1 MRFPYKSSG
10 ISLKELKKLKSRIKR
25 GGEKKGYLKMYY
37 ICPETHRKTLFF
49 INHYI
54 NKIMEVKKS
63 PKADL
68 EGKKSTWLLI
78 GYVVV
83 LAFMFVAFEWTQR
96 DVKIDTSQA
105 VADVVFE
112 EEIIPITETPEQ
124 AAPPPPEAPKVAE
137 LLEIVDDKA
146 DIEET
151 TTIINEDNQARVE
164 VKYVP
169 VQVVEE
175 EPEEQTIF
183 EVVENMPDFPGGQ
196 AALMQYLAKNIKYP
210 TIAQENGTQGRVIVQ
225 FVVNRDG
232 SIVDAKVVR
241 SVDPYLD
248 KEALRV
254 INTMP
259 KWKPGMQ
266 RGKPVRVKFTVPVM
280 FRLQ

>member
-1 MRFPYKSSG
+1 
-10 ISLKELKKLKSRIKR
+10 
-25 GGEKKGYLKMYY
+25 
-37 ICPETHRKTLFF
+37 
-49 INHYI
+49 
-54 NKIMEVKKS
+54 EVKKS

-68 EGKKSTWLLI
+68 EGKKTTWLLV
-78 GYVVV
+78 GYMVV
-83 LAFMFVAFEWTQR
+83 LAFMFVAFEWSHR
-96 DVKIDTSQA
+96 DIKIDLSQA

-124 AAPPPPEAPKVAE
+124 QAPPPPEAPKVAE

-146 DIEET
+146 QVDEPTAIFD
-151 TTIINEDNQARVE
+151 EDNAPKVE

-169 VQVVEE
+169 VQVVET

-183 EVVENMPDFPGGQ
+183 EVVENMPEFPGGQ

-241 SVDPYLD
+241 PVDPYLD

-254 INTMP
+254 INSMP

-266 RGKPVRVKFTVPVM
+266 RGKPVRVKYTVPVM

>member
-1 MRFPYKSSG
+1 
-10 ISLKELKKLKSRIKR
+10 
-25 GGEKKGYLKMYY
+25 
-37 ICPETHRKTLFF
+37 
-49 INHYI
+49 
-54 NKIMEVKKS
+54 MEIKKS

-68 EGKKSTWLLI
+68 ESKKSTWLLV
-78 GYVVV
+78 GYVIV
-83 LAFMFVAFEWTQR
+83 LAFMFVAFDRTKR
-96 DVKIDTSQA
+96 DIKIDTSQA
-105 VADVVFE
+105 ITDLVFE
-112 EEIIPITETPEQ
+112 EEIIPITEQPEQ
-124 AAPPPPEAPKVAE
+124 VTPPPPEAPAIAE
-137 LLEIVDDKA
+137 TLTIVEDDA
-146 DIEET
+146 DVEET
-151 TTIINEDNQARVE
+151 AIVSSEELNQAVE
-164 VKYVP
+164 IKYVP
-169 VQVVEE
+169 VAVEEE

-225 FVVNRDG
+225 FVVNKDG

>member
-1 MRFPYKSSG
+1 
-10 ISLKELKKLKSRIKR
+10 
-25 GGEKKGYLKMYY
+25 
-37 ICPETHRKTLFF
+37 
-49 INHYI
+49 
-54 NKIMEVKKS
+54 MEVKKS

-146 DIEET
+146 DIEES
-151 TTIINEDNQARVE
+151 TTILNEDNTPKVE
-164 VKYVP
+164 DVP

>member
-1 MRFPYKSSG
+1 
-10 ISLKELKKLKSRIKR
+10 
-25 GGEKKGYLKMYY
+25 
-37 ICPETHRKTLFF
+37 
-49 INHYI
+49 
-54 NKIMEVKKS
+54 MEIKKS

-68 EGKKSTWLLI
+68 EGKKTTWLLI

-83 LAFMFVAFEWTQR
+83 LGFMFVAFEWTER
-96 DVKIDTSQA
+96 DIKIDTSQA
-105 VADVVFE
+105 LTDVVFE
-112 EEIIPITETPEQ
+112 EEIIPITQQEEKV
-124 AAPPPPEAPKVAE
+124 APPPPDVPSVAE
-137 LLEIVDDKA
+137 TLTIVDDKT
-146 DIEET
+146 DVKET
-151 TTIINEDNQARVE
+151 AIASTEDTGQKVE

-169 VQVVEE
+169 VHVEVE

-183 EVVENMPDFPGGQ
+183 EIVENMPEFPGGMGQ
-196 AALMQYLAKNIKYP
+196 CLQFLAKNIKYP
-210 TIAQENGTQGRVIVQ
+210 TIAQENGTQGRVIIQ

-232 SIVDAKVVR
+232 SIVDPKVVR

-254 INTMP
+254 IMTMP